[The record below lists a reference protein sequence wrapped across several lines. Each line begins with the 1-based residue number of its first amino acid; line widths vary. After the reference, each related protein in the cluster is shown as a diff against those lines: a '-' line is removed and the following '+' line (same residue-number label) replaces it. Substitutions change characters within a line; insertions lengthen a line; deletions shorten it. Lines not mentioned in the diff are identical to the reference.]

1 MWSPEYTTSTINGL
15 PTCSTND
22 WVVSGATYDG
32 VSACSNVK
40 STKISVNPFRCVQY
54 NAAKSSR
61 DIYDCGAC
69 FYGWKFASNGDV
81 VSYESASRA
90 AGIRLKA
97 FFVPQIIKSL
107 GDMRSCLMTN
117 DAKLALLCDFIERDS
132 LAPGAKATCVQ
143 KNRVRYPFA
152 KPLTDAAPCAAYAV
166 KNNQVVCTK

>member
-32 VSACSNVK
+32 VSACSNAK

-54 NAAKSSR
+54 NAAKSSHG
-61 DIYDCGAC
+61 IYDCGAC
-69 FYGWKFASNGDV
+69 FYGWKFAPNKDV
-81 VSYESASRA
+81 VSYESASKA

-97 FFVPQIIKSL
+97 FF
-107 GDMRSCLMTN
+107 
-117 DAKLALLCDFIERDS
+117 LALLCDFIERES

-143 KNRVRYPFA
+143 KNRARYAFA
-152 KPLTDAAPCAAYAV
+152 KPLVDAAPCAAYAV